1 MTEIQQPFDGSF
13 EITKKLSTKFIE
25 TEEESDS
32 FTIWF
37 YRRETDKYT
46 LEEFL
51 DDLQPNTF
59 GWDNVTQQLFFKSKE
74 NENYSVNFTKL

>member
-1 MTEIQQPFDGSF
+1 MVEIQQPFEGFF

-25 TEEESDS
+25 TEEEPDS

-37 YRRETDKYT
+37 YRRETEKYT

>member
-1 MTEIQQPFDGSF
+1 MTEIPKPFEGFF

-25 TEEESDS
+25 TEEEPDS

-37 YRRETDKYT
+37 YRRETDKFT

>member
-1 MTEIQQPFDGSF
+1 MAEIQQPFEGYFD
-13 EITKKLSTKFIE
+13 ITKKLSTKFIE
-25 TEEESDS
+25 TEEEPDS

-46 LEEFL
+46 LNEFL

>member
-1 MTEIQQPFDGSF
+1 METQQPFEGYF

-25 TEEESDS
+25 TEEEPDS

-37 YRRETDKYT
+37 FRRETEKYT
-46 LEEFL
+46 LDEFL

-74 NENYSVNFTKL
+74 NENYSLNFTKL